1 MSDIECTHDW
11 VSNSSD
17 NHHTYITIS
26 TLYSRSTCIQP
37 CRRQLPGFSCQCH
50 YCCRSATNQSIR
62 DARQQNPWTSCL
74 ANELQA
80 FRTTCRHNWHTAYYM
95 TSYASTH
102 LINNNNNNVTY
113 KAQIHKGSK
122 CAMSHITVKQKCF
135 QSLPEGTQGY
145 SLSQLTSHHWPSFGK
160 GENKGTKEVYCRD
173 IVVLIVLFWCFWC
186 VKSNQ
191 YVETLSDEAVNRY
204 QSTDFCFPLCRN

>member
-17 NHHTYITIS
+17 NNHTYITIS

-102 LINNNNNNVTY
+102 LINNNNNNVTH

-135 QSLPEGTQGY
+135 QSLPEGSGDMNRIPLLVPVLCITLSLAESRHSSSQSISSCSVTLHTFHSKDFQVKRALSWSLNLITSAPVV
-145 SLSQLTSHHWPSFGK
+145 SLS
-160 GENKGTKEVYCRD
+160 
-173 IVVLIVLFWCFWC
+173 
-186 VKSNQ
+186 
-191 YVETLSDEAVNRY
+191 
-204 QSTDFCFPLCRN
+204 PLWSAWT